1 MYTNANKCGYV
12 CECYAISYKIHFTK
26 QICIS
31 TYMEPIYYDREKGRL
46 SDDWKEGE
54 ILSEWSIAY
63 NYFQ

>member
-1 MYTNANKCGYV
+1 
-12 CECYAISYKIHFTK
+12 
-26 QICIS
+26 
-31 TYMEPIYYDREKGRL
+31 MEPIYYDREKGRL